1 MSSTSARSDGKEPV
15 LSPSQAQPPAL
26 ADDSMNPGM
35 AATGGPPAAPPLPA
49 SKGQQLQL
57 QSHILDARVPEHG
70 ACWLTD
76 AGPTLTPPALDSPCQ
91 AWSKEARAAPSCASA
106 VGPRGAWQG
115 VDCGVGKGWAVCTPT
130 PLGRRDR
137 PTCQHRTRVSTQEQ
151 PNTPLPCP
159 ALPGRHSQV
168 CEIIQGFVRSEHVQ
182 QPDDLGRRPE

>member
-15 LSPSQAQPPAL
+15 LSPSQAQPPGL

-35 AATGGPPAAPPLPA
+35 AATGRPPAAPPLPA

-91 AWSKEARAAPSCASA
+91 AWSKEARAAPSCRGSQGCV
-106 VGPRGAWQG
+106 VGGGLWCG
-115 VDCGVGKGWAVCTPT
+115 EGVGSVHPDPPGPQGQAHMPT
-130 PLGRRDR
+130 QNPS
-137 PTCQHRTRVSTQEQ
+137 QHPRATQH
-151 PNTPLPCP
+151 PS
-159 ALPGRHSQV
+159 ALPSPPRTALTS
-168 CEIIQGFVRSEHVQ
+168 
-182 QPDDLGRRPE
+182 L